1 MRVLLIVVLLV
12 FSISSFGQRKKIE
25 EKYEFKD
32 GKKTGR
38 VLGLNFYGDT
48 VNRIPVKFLSLK
60 DLQAFRE
67 YEFDSIPDRCKWD
80 NSYTVMLKIN
90 QKSKRIPYLKAQG
103 QLPDNPDDAGV
114 RISTYSIIFSS
125 CAIVYTNM
133 TLLGNEYSNRI
144 ASNVKIFDAFG
155 KIIHEVTDTTE
166 TMFDHVE
173 IDEDAKF
180 MSCVTYTGPNEYGII
195 KGGTKQRSS
204 TVSIYSLPDMKLVWK
219 RKQLK
224 WHVELVRFD
233 YNYFYWNEKSPDF
246 IDQSGF
252 CVFDI
257 TKNIC
262 YRILLDDKQFYV
274 DSIISDLNIESKD
287 QGVLLFDI
295 QSKRRIPKYFDR
307 DFEKLK

>member
-1 MRVLLIVVLLV
+1 M
-12 FSISSFGQRKKIE
+12 
-25 EKYEFKD
+25 
-32 GKKTGR
+32 
-38 VLGLNFYGDT
+38 
-48 VNRIPVKFLSLK
+48 
-60 DLQAFRE
+60 
-67 YEFDSIPDRCKWD
+67 
-80 NSYTVMLKIN
+80 N
-90 QKSKRIPYLKAQG
+90 QKSKKIPYIRAQREI
-103 QLPDNPDDAGV
+103 PDNSEDQGV
-114 RISTYSIIFSS
+114 AIATHARLFGS
-125 CAIVYTNM
+125 CALVYTEMN
-133 TLLGNEYSNRI
+133 LGGYEYSKRI
-144 ASNVKIFDAFG
+144 ASNVKMFDAFG
-155 KIIHEVTDTTE
+155 KMIYEVTDTTE
-166 TMFDHVE
+166 SIFENVA
-173 IDEDAKF
+173 IDEAAMF
-180 MSCVTYTGPNEYGII
+180 MACVTYTGPNEYGII
-195 KGGTKQRSS
+195 KGGTEERST
-204 TVSIYSLPDMKLVWK
+204 TVSIYSIPDMKLIWK